1 MTRFKTVP
9 HQLYDG
15 ADGGIIHFDEESL
28 HLTEL
33 TTIHTAVLEQFAIVR
48 TKEDVVQIHAGN
60 EEIVEVIDELIE
72 LGLIAEQP
80 SLPYL
85 QIIDL
90 QPKVRAFRIVLTE
103 QCNLRCAECFVTKNQ
118 DSLRTMSEETL
129 ERVIRQSVQYGSS
142 DRIVYHFFGGEPLIR
157 FDYIKRAVEIL
168 EEAVLSG
175 RMVRPLY
182 TITTN
187 LTLLDDEILSF
198 FLEHDF
204 KVGVSIDGPEEL
216 NDRLRIYVGGR
227 GTFQDVARN
236 YKRLIAKGIDSH
248 VLITPH
254 PDHLEELPV
263 IFQTILEQFPMKTI
277 TVNTPLHFHTVQ
289 WTVPGEAYA
298 RLLIQLLRIAKE
310 FNVSVDSA
318 ASPPLAALAGNIR
331 REGPCALICD
341 RIMASVGP
349 DGSMSFCSQKWHP
362 YLSAPSVEAGA
373 EMRTPIRRAD
383 ECVTCEARHICGGPC
398 PAYQR
403 ISGGILDDNKCDF
416 MRTLL
421 REAAM
426 NLDLFEV
433 LVES

>member
-1 MTRFKTVP
+1 MRRLKTVL
-9 HQLYDG
+9 HRLYDG
-15 ADGGIIHFDEESL
+15 ANGGIIHFNEESL

-33 TTIHTAVLEQFAIVR
+33 TTLHTAVLEQFATAC
-48 TKEDVVQIHAGN
+48 TKEEVVQKHASD
-60 EEIVEVIDELIE
+60 EEITEVINELVE
-72 LGLIAEQP
+72 LGLIVEQSP
-80 SLPYL
+80 LPYL
-85 QIIDL
+85 AVIDL

-118 DSLRTMSEETL
+118 DNLRTMSLETL
-129 ERVIRQSVQYGSS
+129 EHVIRQSVNYGAS

-157 FDYIKRAVEIL
+157 FDYIERAVELL
-168 EEAVLSG
+168 EDAIANG

-198 FLEHDF
+198 FKKHDF

-216 NDRLRIYVGGR
+216 NDRLRTYLGGR
-227 GTFQDVARN
+227 GTFQNVARN
-236 YKRLIAKGIDSH
+236 YRRLVATGIDSH

-254 PDHLEELPV
+254 PDYLDELPA
-263 IFQTILEQFPMKTI
+263 IFQTILERFPMKTI

-289 WTVPGEAYA
+289 WTVPGERYA
-298 RLLIQLLRIAKE
+298 RLLIQLLRVARE

-318 ASPPLAALAGNIR
+318 ASPPLAALAGKIR

-341 RIMASVGP
+341 RIMTSVGP

-362 YLSAPSVEAGA
+362 YLAVPAVEAGL

-383 ECVTCEARHICGGPC
+383 ECTTCEARHICGGPC

-403 ISGGILDDNKCDF
+403 ISGGRLDGNKCDF

-421 REAAM
+421 KEAAA

-433 LVES
+433 PAES